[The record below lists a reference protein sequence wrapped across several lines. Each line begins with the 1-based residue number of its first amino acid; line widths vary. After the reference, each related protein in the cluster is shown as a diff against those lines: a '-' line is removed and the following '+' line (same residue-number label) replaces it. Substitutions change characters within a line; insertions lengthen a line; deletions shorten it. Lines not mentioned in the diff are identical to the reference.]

1 KFEIIYIEA
10 QILEIQGMKAAL
22 VEEGG
27 DQGVG
32 LDSTGYY
39 DQEIYGG
46 SDSRFAGYVT
56 SIAANEQEDDD
67 EEESSTSL
75 LGQKK
80 PGYHAPVAILNAIP
94 QSDEQ
99 YDPFAEHRPAKIA
112 EREDEYKARRRQM
125 IISPERLDPFA
136 DGGKTPDPKLQSR
149 SYMDVMKEQHL
160 TKEEKEIR
168 QQMAE
173 KAKTGDLKAV
183 NGSAASQAAAAAK
196 RKRRWD
202 QTAEKQDQSG
212 TPSNAG
218 TPKKMSS
225 WDQADQTPGHTPG
238 HTPSNSRWDET
249 PGRNKGSETPG
260 ATPSTRM
267 WDPTPSHTPAGA
279 ATPGRGDTPG
289 HATPGHGGATG
300 SVRKNRWDE
309 TPKTERETP
318 GHGSGWAETPRTDR
332 GDESVGETPTP
343 GASKRKS
350 RWDETPASQMG
361 SSTPLMT
368 PGKTPIGTPAMNMA
382 TPTPG
387 HLMSM
392 TPEQLQAWR
401 WEREIDERNRPL
413 TDDELDAMF
422 PEGYKVLPPPAGY
435 VPIRTPARKLSAT
448 PTPIGGMTGFHM
460 PQEDRSMK
468 QVNDQPSGNLP
479 FLKPD
484 DIQYFDKLLVEVDES
499 TLSPEEQK
507 ERKIMKL
514 LLKIKNGTPPMRK
527 AALRQITDKARE
539 FGAGPLFNQILPL
552 LMSPTLEDQE
562 RHLLVKVIDRIL
574 YKLDDLVRPYVHKI
588 LVVIEPLLIDE
599 DYYARVEGREIISNL
614 AKAAGLATMI
624 STMRPDIDNMDEY
637 VRNTTARAFA
647 VVASALGIPSL
658 LPFLKAVCKSKKS
671 WQARHTGIKIV
682 QQIAILMGC
691 AILPHLRS
699 LVEIIEHGLV
709 DEQQKVR
716 TISALAIAALAE
728 AATPYGIESFDS
740 VLKPLWKGIRQHR
753 GKGLAAFLKAIGY
766 LIPLMDAEYANYYTR
781 EVMLILIREFQSPD
795 EEMKKI
801 VLKVVKQ
808 CCGTDGVEANYIK
821 TEILPPFFKHF
832 WQHRMALDRR
842 NYRQLVDTTVELAN
856 KVGAAEIISRIVDDL
871 KDEAEQY
878 RKMVMET
885 IEKIMGN
892 LGAADIDHK
901 LEEQL
906 IDGILYAFQEQ
917 TTEDSVMLNGFGTVV
932 NALGKRVKPYLPQI
946 CGTVLWR
953 LNNKSAKV
961 RQQAADLISRTAVVM
976 KTCQEEKLM
985 GHLGVVLYE
994 YLGEEYP
1001 EVLGSILG
1009 ALKAIVNVIGMHK
1022 MTPPIKDLLPRLT
1035 PILKNR
1041 HEKVQENCID
1051 LVGRIADRGA
1061 EYVSAREWM
1070 RICFELLEL
1079 LKAHKKAIRRATV
1092 NTFGYIAKAIGPHDV
1107 LATLLNNLKVQ
1118 ERQNRVC
1125 TTVAI
1130 AIVAETCSPFTVLP
1144 ALMNEYRVPE
1154 LNVQNGVL
1162 KSLSF
1167 LFEYIGEMGKDYIYA
1182 VTPLLEDALMDR
1194 DLVHRQTASAVVQHM
1209 SLGVYGFGCEDSLNH
1224 LLNYVWPNVFET
1236 SPHVIQAVMGALE
1249 GLRVAIGPCRML
1261 QYCLQGLFHP
1271 ARKVRDVYWKIYNSI
1286 YIGSQDALIAHYPHV
1301 YNDEKNPYLRYEL
1314 EYFL

>member
-1 KFEIIYIEA
+1 MAKIAKTHEDIEA
-10 QILEIQGMKAAL
+10 QIREIQGKKAAL
-22 VEEGG
+22 DET
-27 DQGVG
+27 QGVG
-32 LDSTGYY
+32 LDSTGYF
-39 DQEIYGG
+39 DRDIYGG
-46 SDSRFAGYVT
+46 SDSRFSGYLT

-67 EEESSTSL
+67 DEDNSAAAFE
-75 LGQKK
+75 KK
-80 PGYHAPVAILNAIP
+80 PGYHAPVALLNDIP
-94 QSDEQ
+94 QSSEQ
-99 YDPFAEHRPAKIA
+99 YDPFAEHRPQKIA
-112 EREDEYKARRRQM
+112 DREDEYKKQRRAM

-136 DGGKTPDPKLQSR
+136 DGGKTPDPKTNAR
-149 SYMDVMKEQHL
+149 TYTDVMKEKQLRKEQH
-160 TKEEKEIR
+160 EIY

-173 KAKTGDLKAV
+173 KAKSGDLKVV
-183 NGSAASQAAAAAK
+183 NGSSASAASQPSSK

-202 QTAEKQDQSG
+202 QTADQ
-212 TPSNAG
+212 TPGS
-218 TPKKMSS
+218 TPKKLSS
-225 WDQADQTPGHTPG
+225 WDQAETPG
-238 HTPSNSRWDET
+238 HTPSLRWDET
-249 PGRNKGSETPG
+249 PGRSKGNETPG
-260 ATPSTRM
+260 ATPGSKI

-289 HATPGHGGATG
+289 HATPGHGGAT
-300 SVRKNRWDE
+300 SSARKNRWDE
-309 TPKTERETP
+309 TPKTERDTP

-332 GDESVGETPTP
+332 GGESIGETPTP

-361 SSTPLMT
+361 GSTPVLT

-387 HLMSM
+387 KRILI
-392 TPEQLQAWR
+392 LCAFV
-401 WEREIDERNRPL
+401 D
-413 TDDELDAMF
+413 
-422 PEGYKVLPPPAGY
+422 
-435 VPIRTPARKLSAT
+435 
-448 PTPIGGMTGFHM
+448 
-460 PQEDRSMK
+460 
-468 QVNDQPSGNLP
+468 
-479 FLKPD
+479 
-484 DIQYFDKLLVEVDES
+484 VDES

-1286 YIGSQDALIAHYPHV
+1286 YIGSQDALIAHYPRI
-1301 YNDEKNPYLRYEL
+1301 YNDDKNTYIRYEL
-1314 EYFL
+1314 DYVL